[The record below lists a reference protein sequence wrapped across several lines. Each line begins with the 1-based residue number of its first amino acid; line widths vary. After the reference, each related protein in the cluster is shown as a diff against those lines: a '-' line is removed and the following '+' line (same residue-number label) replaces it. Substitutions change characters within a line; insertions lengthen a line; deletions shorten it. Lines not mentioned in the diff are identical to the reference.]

1 MDPLVAIV
9 LCYLVAIFGGH
20 VFTKGILKLVPLRDS
35 SQGIVRAG
43 AVIGFLERALI
54 ISFMIMQEYSLIGFI
69 VAAKSIARFEELKER
84 GFAEYFIVGTLASTL
99 FAVLVGMFLAYYL
112 GEL

>member
-1 MDPLVAIV
+1 MGPLITIG
-9 LCYLVAIFGGH
+9 LCYLVAIVGGH
-20 VFTKGILKLVPLRDS
+20 VFTKSILKLVPLRNS

-43 AVIGFLERALI
+43 AIIGFLERALI
-54 ISFMIMQEYSLIGFI
+54 ISFIILQEYSLIGFI

-84 GFAEYFIVGTLASTL
+84 DFAEYFIVGTLASTL
-99 FAVLVGMFLAYYL
+99 FAVLVGLFLAYYL